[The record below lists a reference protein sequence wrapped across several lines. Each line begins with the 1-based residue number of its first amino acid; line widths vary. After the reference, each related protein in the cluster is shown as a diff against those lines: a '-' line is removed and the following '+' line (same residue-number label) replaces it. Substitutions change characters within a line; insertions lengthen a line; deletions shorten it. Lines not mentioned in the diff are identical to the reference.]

1 LWPLNFSRQPK
12 CAPEPTTSALAFGNS
27 LKKASDK
34 EVSPESRG
42 VGYGW
47 VCAILK
53 ASPCQCR
60 QYTNAEATWAYV
72 GCKLVA

>member
-1 LWPLNFSRQPK
+1 MNY
-12 CAPEPTTSALAFGNS
+12 
-27 LKKASDK
+27 LKRASDK
-34 EVSPESRG
+34 EVSPGSVG

-47 VCAILK
+47 VCAILE

>member
-1 LWPLNFSRQPK
+1 M
-12 CAPEPTTSALAFGNS
+12 
-27 LKKASDK
+27 ASDK